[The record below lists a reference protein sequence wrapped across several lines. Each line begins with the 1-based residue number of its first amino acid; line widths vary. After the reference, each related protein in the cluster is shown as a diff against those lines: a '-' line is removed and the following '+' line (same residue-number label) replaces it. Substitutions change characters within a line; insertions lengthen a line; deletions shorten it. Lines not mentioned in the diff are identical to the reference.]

1 MKTIGI
7 LGSTGSIG
15 TQSLDVISW
24 FPEDFQV
31 DYLVANRNAE
41 LLAEQTKKFLPRA
54 IAIADESKFL
64 ELKHLLPD
72 YEGTILAGSEGVD
85 ALAAQKTDMVIH
97 GIPGMA
103 GLRPLLIALE
113 EGNDV
118 AFANKESLVTAGH
131 LVMKKV
137 KEKGIAFLP
146 VDSEHSAIF
155 QCLQGGKSGLK
166 KLVLTASGGPFRNC
180 SPEEME
186 NITPEMALRHPTWN
200 MGAKVTIDSSTMMNK
215 GLEVIEAHWL
225 FDCPYDQIEVLI
237 QPQSVIHSMVCFKD
251 GSFIGHLGKA
261 DMRIP
266 IQYALTYPERWDNP
280 MEELD
285 FVALGHIDF
294 YAPRSEIF
302 PLLSLAYEVGKIGG
316 TLPAVMNAAN
326 EVLVYKFL
334 EKRIGYKDIYRY
346 VARTVEAHKNIS
358 EPNLEEILAAA
369 EETKAALANI
379 ETMRC
384 DL

>member
-1 MKTIGI
+1 MKNIGI

-24 FPEDFQV
+24 FPEDFRV
-31 DYLVANRNAE
+31 DFLVANRNAA
-41 LLAEQTKKFLPRA
+41 LLAEQTRKFSPRA
-54 IAIADESKFL
+54 IAIADESKFF
-64 ELKHLLPD
+64 ELRHLLPD
-72 YEGTILAGSEGVD
+72 YKGTILAGSEGVD

-97 GIPGMA
+97 GISGMA
-103 GLRPLLIALE
+103 GLRPLLLTLE

-137 KEKGIAFLP
+137 KEKGVAFLP

-166 KLVLTASGGPFRNC
+166 KLVLTASGGPFRNF
-180 SPEEME
+180 SLEEME
-186 NITPEMALRHPTWN
+186 CITPETALKHPTWN

-225 FDCPYDQIEVLI
+225 FDCPYDRIDVLI
-237 QPQSVIHSMVCFKD
+237 QPQSVIHSMVCFND

-285 FVALGHIDF
+285 FVSLKHIDF
-294 YAPRSEIF
+294 YAPRPEIF

-316 TLPAVMNAAN
+316 TLPAVMNTAN
-326 EVLVYKFL
+326 EILVYKFL
-334 EKRIGYKDIYRY
+334 EKRISYKDIYRY
-346 VARTVEAHKNIS
+346 VVQTVEAHKSIAN
-358 EPNLEEILAAA
+358 PTLDEILAAVT
-369 EETKAALANI
+369 ETEAVLANI
-379 ETMRC
+379 
-384 DL
+384 

>member
-15 TQSLDVISW
+15 TQSLDIMEW
-24 FPEDFQV
+24 FPEAFQV
-31 DYLVANRNAE
+31 KVLGANRNVS
-41 LLAEQTKKFLPRA
+41 LLAEQAEKFRPEVIALCDKTKYP
-54 IAIADESKFL
+54 
-64 ELKHLLPD
+64 ELKAALPD
-72 YEGTILAGSEGVD
+72 FKGEILCGEEGIEAAAGVKVD
-85 ALAAQKTDMVIH
+85 MMIH
-97 GIPGMA
+97 GISGMA
-103 GLRPLLIALE
+103 GLSPLLITMKV
-113 EGNDV
+113 GNDV

-131 LVMKKV
+131 LVMSMA
-137 KEKGIAFLP
+137 KEEGVALLP

-155 QCLQGGKSGLK
+155 QCLQGGTSGLK
-166 KLVLTASGGPFRNC
+166 KLVLTASGGPFRDFT
-180 SPEEME
+180 PEQME
-186 NITPEMALRHPTWN
+186 SITPEMALKHPTWN

-225 FDCPYDQIEVLI
+225 FDCPYEQIDVLI

-266 IQYALTYPERWDNP
+266 IQYALTYPERWENP
-280 MEELD
+280 LEELD
-285 FVALGHIDF
+285 FAALGHIDF
-294 YAPRSEIF
+294 YAPKMENF

-334 EKRIGYKDIYRY
+334 EKRINYKDIYRY
-346 VARTVEAHKNIS
+346 VANTVEAHANIAS
-358 EPNLEEILAAA
+358 PSLAEVLNAAA
-369 EETKAALANI
+369 ETKTALAHI
-379 ETMRC
+379 GI
-384 DL
+384 